1 MGASFKGKSFMTHDS
16 KIGARIQMFRGRNEL
31 TVDQLAQN
39 AGLDPA
45 LVRAIEAGKTQPPIG
60 VLIKLARAL
69 GQRLG
74 TFMDGVASNDPV
86 VSKLGADDT
95 DHDTP
100 GKYPQIYHYVPLAA
114 DKIDRHMQPLYIE
127 LNPADANTPMSSHEG
142 EEFML
147 VLDGTLE
154 VMYGPQTRLL
164 KKGDTIYYDAV
175 VPHRVAA
182 APGTTAK
189 VCAVVYEPI

>member
-1 MGASFKGKSFMTHDS
+1 MTHDS
-16 KIGARIQMFRGRNEL
+16 KIGARIQLFRGRNEL
-31 TVDQLAQN
+31 TIEQLAQN

-45 LVRAIEAGKTQPPIG
+45 LVEAIEAGKTQPPIG

-74 TFMDGVASNDPV
+74 TFMDGVASCDPV
-86 VSKLGADDT
+86 ISKLGAEDS

-127 LNPADANTPMSSHEG
+127 LNPADENTPMSSHEG

-154 VMYGPQTRLL
+154 VKHGRHTHVL

-189 VCAVVYEPI
+189 VCAVVYEPA

>member
-1 MGASFKGKSFMTHDS
+1 MNNDNKV
-16 KIGARIQMFRGRNEL
+16 GARIQMFRERIGL
-31 TVDQLAQN
+31 TVEELARN
-39 AGLDPA
+39 SGIEAA
-45 LVRAIEAGKTQPPIG
+45 LVKAVEAGKTQPPIG

-74 TFMDGVASNDPV
+74 TFMDGVASSDPV
-86 VSKLGADDT
+86 ISKLGAEDT

-127 LNPADANTPMSSHEG
+127 LNPADENTPMSSHEG

-154 VMYGPQTRLL
+154 VKHGQQTHLL

-189 VCAVVYEPI
+189 VCAVVYEPA